1 MNIMQCRLNQTEE
14 IIKTSERISNF
25 FSSMFV
31 FLIKLEEMKGTENFF
46 TQQCIRKP
54 PLSTFFLPGMNENY
68 FVQKKRKSVTK
79 KKKSCK
85 LFLCILRDC
94 SEMMNFFRLVLLEI
108 RNFNFWFIEWKWWIE
123 ILKSNV
129 LIASRYFSN
138 LFVNCFAI
146 SRHESVIKIQDNIM
160 LFK

>member
-1 MNIMQCRLNQTEE
+1 MQCRLNQTEE

-68 FVQKKRKSVTK
+68 FVQKKGKVPQKRRKVVNYFFAFLGIVR
-79 KKKSCK
+79 K
-85 LFLCILRDC
+85 L
-94 SEMMNFFRLVLLEI
+94 
-108 RNFNFWFIEWKWWIE
+108 
-123 ILKSNV
+123 
-129 LIASRYFSN
+129 
-138 LFVNCFAI
+138 
-146 SRHESVIKIQDNIM
+146 
-160 LFK
+160 